1 MQKVPILILAF
12 NRPDHVEEAM
22 KAIREY
28 QPERLYLEC
37 DGPREHKQGER
48 EAVESTRK
56 AMLDAVDWP
65 CEVKTLF
72 REANL
77 GCAHAVYDAI
87 TWFFKHEEYGIICED
102 DIILGQDFFRL
113 CEDLLPRYANEEK
126 VMEISARNQ
135 SFRTDIG
142 NTYVYA
148 QCYHCWGWAT
158 WRRAWN
164 KMDMSM
170 SATNRLSNSYLIK
183 RLGVFRGL
191 MMKYYFKDGLKHIAT
206 FSSWATRWYLSILDH
221 DGLVI
226 VPGVNLALNIGFD
239 GGAHY
244 EKGDKNFYEGLTIG
258 KMQWPIIY
266 NDLLRPDKKQK
277 KCDNKDFLKV
287 RMGGVRRKFANS
299 SNPYSNIRN
308 GDSRWTSKIRW
319 QVNCIRTWYK
329 FHIKFPWVKYH
340 GFVRVM
346 HHVTFAKNM
355 DVRIGNNVQFGI
367 YSDIASNVHF
377 GNNILLAGHVSFVG
391 RKDHSFE
398 DPLKTIWQGV
408 RGENGT
414 TIVEDDVWIGAG
426 AIIMSGIKIG
436 KGSIIA
442 AGSVVTKDVPE
453 CEIWGG
459 NPAKKIRDRFLD
471 KEKIIHLQFLKSI
484 E

>member
-1 MQKVPILILAF
+1 MEKTKTMNKKIPVLVLAF

-72 REANL
+72 REENL

-164 KMDMSM
+164 KMDMGM
-170 SATNRLSNSYLIK
+170 SAAHKLTLLYLVK
-183 RLGVFRGL
+183 QLGLFRGA
-191 MMKYYFKDGLKHIAT
+191 MMLYYFRSAAKHLDT
-206 FSSWATRWYLSILDH
+206 FGSWATRWYMSILDY

-226 VPGVNLALNIGFD
+226 VPGINLAINIGTD

-244 EKGDKNFYEGLTIG
+244 KEGDKDPYSSLRIG
-258 KMQWPIIY
+258 EINWPIRY
-266 NDLLRPDKKQK
+266 NDTLQVDSMQAR
-277 KCDNKDFLKV
+277 CDNKDFFHV
-287 RMGGVRRKFANS
+287 R
-299 SNPYSNIRN
+299 
-308 GDSRWTSKIRW
+308 
-319 QVNCIRTWYK
+319 
-329 FHIKFPWVKYH
+329 
-340 GFVRVM
+340 
-346 HHVTFAKNM
+346 
-355 DVRIGNNVQFGI
+355 
-367 YSDIASNVHF
+367 
-377 GNNILLAGHVSFVG
+377 
-391 RKDHSFE
+391 
-398 DPLKTIWQGV
+398 
-408 RGENGT
+408 
-414 TIVEDDVWIGAG
+414 WIGL
-426 AIIMSGIKIG
+426 
-436 KGSIIA
+436 
-442 AGSVVTKDVPE
+442 
-453 CEIWGG
+453 
-459 NPAKKIRDRFLD
+459 KKKLRLWNM
-471 KEKIIHLQFLKSI
+471 
-484 E
+484 